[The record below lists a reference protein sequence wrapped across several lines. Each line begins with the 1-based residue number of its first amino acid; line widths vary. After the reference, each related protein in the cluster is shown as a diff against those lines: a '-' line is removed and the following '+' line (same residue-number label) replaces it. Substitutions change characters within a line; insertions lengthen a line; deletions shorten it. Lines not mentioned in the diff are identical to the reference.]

1 MIRLLI
7 CDDSDAARAAL
18 RTMLHEQGE
27 IEIVGEA
34 ANGLEAVELAA
45 ALLPHVVLM
54 DVAMPVLDGVG
65 ATRQIRALLP
75 GARIVAFAGSAE
87 REVVDAM
94 LEAGADAYCVKGAPL
109 WELERAIA
117 GASDPLL
124 RLAHSLTRAPSGG
137 IGALVAREL
146 HDLTGG
152 AAAAVYLVGDS
163 GLSLAGMAGAF
174 AAETLASPPAAA
186 VRAFEESVPVA
197 ADSSAAAA
205 LEPAGVAFGDAFA
218 VPLVS
223 DGLALGSVLVAMPVG
238 PPFIIDVELVAA
250 VADLAAAAVA
260 SERLLLLTRTEARND
275 VLTGLPNRRA
285 FDERLDELVARER
298 PFGVALLDLDDFKRI
313 NDRFGHQAGDAALRE
328 FARVAQRA
336 LRANDELYRF
346 GGDEFALLIEGLN
359 GVPHAV
365 ERLSEALRLHRR
377 PRRLPTASIGV
388 AMSPRDGSSQ
398 SELLAS
404 ADEALYAAKRAG
416 KAQIV
421 VCGRE
426 DAVTLR
432 VLVVDD
438 DLGLRGL
445 LRTTLEAIELD
456 VREAATAVQAR
467 AAIAA
472 EHPDLIILDV
482 GLPDADGLE
491 FCRELKSDPR
501 TSDIAVAILTGA
513 DIGTSEAARAA
524 SADAFLRKPFSPLE
538 LLAVAQRLL
547 GQTDQEPMR
556 RDVSEPEEQVQL
568 YAQDLRRL
576 LEIERGQRALV
587 QHAYRQTVAALT
599 AALESKDIGTGA
611 HSQRVLHY
619 AAELARAVEPTLL
632 EEASVEYGFLLHDVG
647 KIGIPDHI
655 LRKRGPLTSGERSVL
670 ETHTVLGEQMLGG
683 VPLLAGA
690 GIRIVRSHHERWDGD
705 GYPDHLSQREIP
717 LGARV
722 FAVADALDAMTSDRP
737 YRAALPWD
745 DAVAEIAAQRGRQFD
760 PEIVDAFREQEPA
773 LRRIYY
779 ELSSGYARA

>member
-7 CDDSDAARAAL
+7 CDDAEAARRAL
-18 RTMLHEQGE
+18 RAMLHEQGE

-45 ALLPHVVLM
+45 ALAPDVVLM

-65 ATRQIRALLP
+65 ATRQIRDLLP
-75 GARIVAFAGSAE
+75 GARIVAFAGSSE

-124 RLAHSLTRAPSGG
+124 RLAHSLTRSPSGG

-146 HDLTGG
+146 HELTGG
-152 AAAAVYLVGDS
+152 AAAAVYLVTEE
-163 GLSLAGMAGAF
+163 GLSLAGAAGAF
-174 AAETLASPPAAA
+174 SAEAVGTPPVAA
-186 VRAFEESVPVA
+186 VRAFEDSVPVA
-197 ADSSAAAA
+197 ADADAAAA
-205 LEPAGVAFGDAFA
+205 LEQAGVSFGDAFA

-223 DGLALGSVLVAMPVG
+223 DGLAFGSVLVAMPVG
-238 PPFIIDVELVAA
+238 LPFIIDVELVAA

-285 FDERLDELVARER
+285 FDERLDELIAGRR
-298 PFGVALLDLDDFKRI
+298 PFGLALVDLDDFKRI

-336 LRANDELYRF
+336 MRANDELYRF

-359 GVPHAV
+359 GIQHAV
-365 ERLSEALRLHRR
+365 ERLSDALRLHRR

-388 AMSPRDGSSQ
+388 ATAPGDGSSR
-398 SELLAS
+398 SALLAR

-416 KAQIV
+416 KAQV
-421 VCGRE
+421 AVLGRE
-426 DAVTLR
+426 VPIAPR

-456 VREAATAVQAR
+456 VREAATAAQAR

-482 GLPDADGLE
+482 GLPDTDGLE
-491 FCRELKSDPR
+491 FCRELKSDAR
-501 TSDIAVAILTGA
+501 TTDIAVAILTGA
-513 DIGTSEAARAA
+513 DIGTSDAARAA
-524 SADAFLRKPFSPLE
+524 SADGFLRKPFSPLE

-547 GQTDQEPMR
+547 GRPEHEPMR
-556 RDVSEPEEQVQL
+556 RDDSESAEQLQL

-587 QHAYRQTVAALT
+587 QHAYRQTVTALT
-599 AALESKDIGTGA
+599 AALDSKDIGTGA
-611 HSQRVLHY
+611 HSQRVLRY
-619 AAELARAVEPTLL
+619 AAELARAVEPVLL
-632 EEASVEYGFLLHDVG
+632 EEASVEYGFLLHDIG

-655 LRKRGPLTSGERSVL
+655 LRKRGPLTNSERSVL

-705 GYPDHLSQREIP
+705 GYPDRLSRQAIP

-722 FAVADALDAMTSDRP
+722 FAVADTLDAMTSNRP
-737 YRAALPWD
+737 YRAALAWD

-760 PEIVDAFREQEPA
+760 PEIVDAFRDQEPG

-779 ELSSGYARA
+779 ELSSGLTLA